1 MKQTTL
7 CVLLVVFVCSAYSST
22 SYANTKRIIVNPH
35 SGGQASVEYT
45 AQGVPFITATNEED
59 LFFTQG
65 YVVAENRLWQMEIF
79 RRWGLGTLAEIF
91 PDALRIDMSSRRM
104 QWAKVCN
111 ENIINTPQKYLDT
124 LQNYVNGVNSFLQ
137 AASADPTLMPPE
149 YEQYNVP
156 FPSDFVI
163 LDTYIILKLLSTG
176 LSGNAGS
183 EPKYQQMVDTVGLA
197 RFNQYYAPDPNMPYI
212 APPYHHSNYSRAGED
227 ISNSKQNMNMNMD
240 MKMDITMENM
250 NGKNGMAH
258 CGTDAPIPKTS
269 ELSRI
274 LPFLIN
280 DDYEMPH
287 RDTPQTLEEFLLIFR
302 PEDFTRA
309 SNSWAVGGEH
319 TTTGLPLFANDPH
332 LVYTAP
338 MVWVIVGLHI
348 DAPDSTWNHV
358 VGATFVLAP
367 GVGIG
372 RNDKIAWGYTMVQAD
387 TQDLFIMQN
396 LPGNTAYKYNG
407 TVIQYDISSELINV
421 KDQEPYNIT
430 LYRSVYGPV
439 IPDNDGTYYALNWT
453 AQYYTDTSVEAL
465 LDQCQ
470 ATTKEEYLQAISKW
484 WSMCFNAVYAD
495 IDGNI
500 GYHGSGGVPIRQNG
514 DTGQFPQIGDGS
526 MDWLGFRDF
535 DSLENFEN
543 PDEGFIVTANNPVA
557 PPESSFNI
565 VGSTTPGFRAQR
577 IIDMIV
583 DAINAGTLM
592 DVDYMQ
598 SIQGSVVDLEFS
610 YLYSTIEHLQLV

>member
-1 MKQTTL
+1 
-7 CVLLVVFVCSAYSST
+7 
-22 SYANTKRIIVNPH
+22 
-35 SGGQASVEYT
+35 
-45 AQGVPFITATNEED
+45 
-59 LFFTQG
+59 
-65 YVVAENRLWQMEIF
+65 
-79 RRWGLGTLAEIF
+79 
-91 PDALRIDMSSRRM
+91 
-104 QWAKVCN
+104 
-111 ENIINTPQKYLDT
+111 
-124 LQNYVNGVNSFLQ
+124 
-137 AASADPTLMPPE
+137 
-149 YEQYNVP
+149 
-156 FPSDFVI
+156 
-163 LDTYIILKLLSTG
+163 
-176 LSGNAGS
+176 
-183 EPKYQQMVDTVGLA
+183 
-197 RFNQYYAPDPNMPYI
+197 
-212 APPYHHSNYSRAGED
+212 
-227 ISNSKQNMNMNMD
+227 
-240 MKMDITMENM
+240 
-250 NGKNGMAH
+250 
-258 CGTDAPIPKTS
+258 
-269 ELSRI
+269 
-274 LPFLIN
+274 
-280 DDYEMPH
+280 
-287 RDTPQTLEEFLLIFR
+287 
-302 PEDFTRA
+302 
-309 SNSWAVGGEH
+309 
-319 TTTGLPLFANDPH
+319 
-332 LVYTAP
+332 
-338 MVWVIVGLHI
+338 
-348 DAPDSTWNHV
+348 
-358 VGATFVLAP
+358 
-367 GVGIG
+367 
-372 RNDKIAWGYTMVQAD
+372 
-387 TQDLFIMQN
+387 MQN

-453 AQYYTDTSVEAL
+453 AQYYADTSVEAL

-610 YLYSTIEHLQLV
+610 YLYSTIEHLQLVDSDDIDWQQKLLAWDGNELSSSKEGTIYIDFVHCLYNVTSLEVGFSWTNPNFIAHIFNNATVSGLGDDPACGYWNTTCLAYASSCFSSVVDQYPLRVPEYGSIPHYAVFPHILPVPVNENLFSSVGGSPYTPNAAHSIGGARGPVLAGPSMRYVADMSGQTPNQMVLPGGESGDPTSPHYSDQLP